1 MKKSWVAYP
10 YVVWMIMFIVVP
22 LMLII
27 FYGTFER
34 TLKAL
39 SLPWST
45 LKGF

>member
-22 LMLII
+22 LILII
-27 FYGTFER
+27 FYGTVR
-34 TLKAL
+34 TTPQGMEFTLEH
-39 SLPWST
+39 